1 MYDEKEILND
11 LSKGDREAFNLLYLL
26 YAPNLEEFITNM
38 TKNRSTAEDIVH
50 NIFLKI
56 WDKRNTIYRID
67 SFKQYVFK
75 MAKNAIY
82 DLFDHN
88 LVKVRYKQKM
98 KQLPQLYISHNNM
111 QDEIEAKDLSL
122 LIDIAINKMPN
133 KRRTVFLLSR
143 KEGLSHKEIA
153 EKLNISTKTVEN
165 HITQAINEIRQAI
178 S

>member
-1 MYDEKEILND
+1 MFDEKEILND
-11 LSKGDREAFNLLYLL
+11 LSNGDREAFNLLYLL
-26 YAPNLEEFITNM
+26 YAPNLENFVTNM
-38 TKNRSTAEDIVH
+38 IKNRQSAEDIVH

-56 WDKRNTIYRID
+56 WDKRNTIYQID

-82 DLFDHN
+82 DLFDHD
-88 LVKVRYKQKM
+88 LVKVRYKQNM
-98 KQLPQLYISHNNM
+98 KQTPQLYISYNNM
-111 QDEIEAKDLSL
+111 QEEIEANDLSL

-165 HITQAINEIRQAI
+165 HITQAISEIREAI